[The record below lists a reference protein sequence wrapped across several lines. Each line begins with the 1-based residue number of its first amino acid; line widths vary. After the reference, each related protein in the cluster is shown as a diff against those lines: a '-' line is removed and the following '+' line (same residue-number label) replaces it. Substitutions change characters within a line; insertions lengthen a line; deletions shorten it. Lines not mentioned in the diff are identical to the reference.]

1 MISGI
6 THSSQYIIPLSG
18 NVYSATPGS
27 ATATGTVAPIFDG
40 TNYLFYDDV
49 NKDLL
54 KASPFPSSIWSAVN
68 TNIGGAT
75 AAMGASDKMSY
86 ENGVWFFCDNS
97 NSTFWYSNDLSNWTS
112 QSFAVRSVKW
122 IPQINAFVAVGNTVL
137 RTAPAN
143 PGGTLTWTARTDQG
157 DIYDIAS
164 DGTTMVVCGAA
175 GVIRTS
181 TSTSAASLSWTTR
194 TSSFGTTNIYRLV
207 YSPIA
212 QYWMA
217 SGQSNKTAY
226 SSNATTW
233 TQVTTATSGNIFGLL
248 YHMGRWIVLSN
259 AGNTPAQGFIISSS
273 NNPSTATWAAANA
286 ATYGDPVVSM
296 YGESG
301 IARSAPFIVWAT
313 NTGRVYWSR

>member
-6 THSSQYIIPLSG
+6 THSSQYIVPLSG
-18 NVYSATPGS
+18 TIYSATPGS

-40 TNYLFYDDV
+40 ENYLFYDDV

-54 KASPFPSSIWSAVN
+54 KASPFPSGAWSAVN
-68 TNIGGAT
+68 TNIGNASAAIGGA
-75 AAMGASDKMSY
+75 DKMSY

-112 QSFAVRSVKW
+112 QAFAVRSVKW
-122 IPQINAFVAVGNTVL
+122 IPQVNAFVAVGNNIL

-143 PGGTLTWTARTDQG
+143 PGGTLTWTERTNQG
-157 DIYDIAS
+157 DIYDVAS
-164 DGTTMVVCGAA
+164 DGTTMVVCGAGA
-175 GVIRTS
+175 VLKTS

-194 TSSFGTTNIYRLV
+194 TSSFGTSNIFRVV

-217 SGQSNKTAY
+217 GGQTGKTAY

-233 TQVTTATSGNIFGLL
+233 TQVTTVTSSSAFGIL
-248 YHMGRWIVLSN
+248 YHMGRWLVL
-259 AGNTPAQGFIISSS
+259 GNSGSESRGFVISSS
-273 NNPSTATWAAANA
+273 NNPSTATWSSASPS
-286 ATYGDPVVSM
+286 YVDGVVSM
-296 YGESG
+296 YGQSG
-301 IARSAPFIVWAT
+301 MSRSAPFIVWAT
-313 NTGRVYWSR
+313 NTGKVYWSR